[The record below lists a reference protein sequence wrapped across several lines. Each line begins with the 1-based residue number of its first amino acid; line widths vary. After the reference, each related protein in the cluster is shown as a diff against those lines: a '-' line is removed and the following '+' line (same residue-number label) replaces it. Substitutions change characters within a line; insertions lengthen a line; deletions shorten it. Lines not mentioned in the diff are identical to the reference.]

1 MHFFSKGGFCIQSE
15 RFENLK
21 KKSWIKL
28 NFEFLCQK
36 YYIFIFVHFV
46 LQNSLKIKLQL
57 GNKNNY

>member
-15 RFENLK
+15 RFENFK
-21 KKSWIKL
+21 KKF
-28 NFEFLCQK
+28 NFEFLRQK
-36 YYIFIFVHFV
+36 YYTFIFVHFV